1 MSDEPQPEGFTF
13 KDRRRAASEPSEART
28 EVPSEPS
35 FTVNDRRHAVEP
47 PQAPLAPPPPP
58 PPSAGF
64 GFGAPTAASAAPQAP
79 NFGGFGGGGPS
90 GAGYA
95 DEPQL
100 GYGYDDSPDAG
111 EMPTDLPD
119 VRSFFLEM
127 LMPMQQIAVVRLGL
141 MPNPITGQRDVDLDQ
156 ARMAIDAVTFFA
168 DQLEPALPHEER
180 LSLRTLVSEL
190 RHHFVQLAQEQGT

>member
-13 KDRRRAASEPSEART
+13 KDRRRAVSEPTENKDEA
-28 EVPSEPS
+28 PSEPS

-47 PQAPLAPPPPP
+47 PPAPAPPP
-58 PPSAGF
+58 PPSAPGF
-64 GFGAPTAASAAPQAP
+64 GFAPPPPSSAAPQAP
-79 NFGGFGGGGPS
+79 TFGGFGGGEPS
-90 GAGYA
+90 GMGFA

-100 GYGYDDSPDAG
+100 GYGYDDASDEG
-111 EMPTDLPD
+111 EMQPELPD

-141 MPNPITGQRDVDLDQ
+141 MPSPITGQKDIDLDQ

-190 RHHFVQLAQEQGT
+190 RHHYVQLARELGA